1 MTTQTA
7 SAPLSVDA
15 GRGESMPAV
24 ARLPVVIGVTGHRDL
39 RESDRPAI
47 EALVRRVFSDVRAQ
61 HPHTP
66 LVLLSPLA
74 EGADRL
80 VARIALEYQ
89 AILIVPMPLPQD
101 LYEQDFTTPEL
112 LTEFRALLAKAE
124 HFAMPLASGS
134 TRGEVEE
141 RGVHRDLQYALVG
154 AYVARHCQLL
164 IALWDG
170 EVSAKPGGTAQV
182 VKYKL
187 SGRPGLGAELG
198 VRLEDIPEPYSLTV
212 NWLDLPETGIVYHI
226 LTPRSHDRDTVKVP
240 VLRTLLPE
248 GNEAPAQAVLYLE
261 RARDVGRHID
271 AFNREAAARASEDPG
286 AVVKSQGY
294 LLPEEHAGALHPAL
308 QEMRTVYAL
317 ADTLAGSYQKQTKHS
332 LILLCCFAFAAALSF
347 TLYARSVAGDQAIVF
362 LAIYLSIIALAIAA
376 YLRAKQLEIQPRY
389 LDYRALAEGLRVQF
403 FWRLAGLG
411 NSAADYYL
419 RKQKG
424 AIDWIRHGIRFWS
437 VRARPDVTG
446 AGSLR
451 LVSRYWLEEESRYF
465 ERARRLN
472 HRADVAFHSVGH
484 GVLLLSF
491 IQGWV
496 LTAYRS
502 TAIFVVPLLLTA
514 GALAWWGVQ
523 EREARIRAFR
533 QAHISGVWT
542 SLTVFGGVAV
552 LVLLLIFWRVLTRSL
567 HWPAPTWVFVTMGL
581 AGLVSGVLHLYADK
595 MAFAQHAKEYERLH
609 VVFTLAQQRFAEL
622 ASADEPSA
630 AQRRRA
636 RELLLDLGKEAL
648 AENGD
653 WTLLHRERPLEVPK
667 A

>member
-15 GRGESMPAV
+15 GPGDSAPAV
-24 ARLPVVIGVTGHRDL
+24 ARLPIVIGVTGHRDL

-80 VARIALEYQ
+80 VARIALEHE
-89 AILIVPMPLPQD
+89 ATLIVPMPLPQD
-101 LYEQDFTTPEL
+101 LYEQDFTTPESL
-112 LTEFRALLAKAE
+112 AEFRVLLAKAE

-134 TRGEVEE
+134 TRREVEDQ
-141 RGVHRDLQYALVG
+141 GVDRDLQYALVG

-170 EVSAKPGGTAQV
+170 EMSALPGGTAQV

-187 SGRPGLGAELG
+187 SGRPGVGADLG
-198 VRLEDIPEPYSLTV
+198 VRLEDVPEPYSLTV

-226 LTPRSHDRDTVKVP
+226 LTPRSHDRDTGRIP

-248 GNEAPAQAVLYLE
+248 GNEAPAQAELYLE

-271 AFNREAAARASEDPG
+271 AFNREAAACAAKDPG
-286 AVVKSQGY
+286 SVAQAEGY
-294 LLPEEHAGALHPAL
+294 LLPDADAGALHPAL
-308 QEMRTVYAL
+308 REMRTVYAL
-317 ADTLAGSYQKQTKHS
+317 ADSLAGSYQKQTKHS
-332 LILLCCFAFAAALSF
+332 LILLCCLAFAAALSF
-347 TLYARSVAGDQAIVF
+347 TLYAGSVGRGYAVVS
-362 LAIYLSIIALAIAA
+362 LAVYLSIIALAIAA
-376 YLRAKQLEIQPRY
+376 YLRAKQHEIQPKY

-411 NSAADYYL
+411 HSAADYYL

-424 AIDWIRHGIRFWS
+424 TIDWIRHGIRFWS

-446 AGSLR
+446 TGNLR
-451 LVSRYWLEEESRYF
+451 LVSRYWLQGESRYF
-465 ERARRLN
+465 ERARRVN
-472 HRADVAFHSVGH
+472 HRADTAFHSVGH

-496 LTAYRS
+496 LTAYHP
-502 TAIFVVPLLLTA
+502 TPIFVIPLLLTA
-514 GALAWWGVQ
+514 GALAWWGAQ

-533 QAHISGVWT
+533 QAHISGRWT
-542 SLTVFGGVAV
+542 GLTVFAGLVV

-567 HWPAPTWVFVTMGL
+567 HPTPTWVFVTMGL

-609 VVFTLAQQRFAEL
+609 VVFTLAQQRFADL
-622 ASADEPSA
+622 ANAEEPSA